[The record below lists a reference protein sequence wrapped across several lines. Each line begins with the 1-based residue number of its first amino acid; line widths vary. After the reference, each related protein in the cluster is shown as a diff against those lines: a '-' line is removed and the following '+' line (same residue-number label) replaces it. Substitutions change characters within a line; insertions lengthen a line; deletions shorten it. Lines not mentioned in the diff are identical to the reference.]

1 MKSAF
6 LPAANIINI
15 ILIIAR
21 IIPTILAM
29 VFAQGGKMLVIK

>member
-1 MKSAF
+1 MKRAV

-21 IIPTILAM
+21 IIHTILAM